1 MEKIRIADANTSKRE
16 KDSNGFL
23 IIKDNP
29 VAKAGVFDYLLSE
42 VFSQVEKDKDKI
54 VRVCREFENLK
65 ANKDLFKGKPIKWEH
80 YWVGKEGETQ
90 TADGA
95 IFGDVRADEP
105 YLKADL
111 IIYNKDLI
119 AKIEAGEVVELSPAY
134 EADIEAGEGS
144 YNGEGYTFKQKLKEV
159 NHLAVVET
167 GRSGSDLR
175 IYDEKKTE
183 GKMKTK
189 DKGLIRSLI
198 AKLKDEEA
206 QLQEDSSTE
215 AIAKILEISNSEG
228 SDDEKLLSIIEFIK
242 GLSNEAKDEEAE
254 KESEANDE
262 EVEKETQ
269 DEEAEVEAKE
279 ITLNPDELVELIEKV
294 TDSKIKKLQDSL
306 NVENKNI
313 AKAYKEV
320 SQALGTSFDFIDK
333 SASEIYKFG
342 YEALTK
348 QKLQDSL
355 DSKSAFIAVSNMKAQ
370 KVAQKVVD
378 SASTKEHGKIDSL
391 LARYK

>member
-1 MEKIRIADANTSKRE
+1 MEKIRISDANTSKRE

-23 IIKDNP
+23 IIRDNP
-29 VAKAGVFDYLLSE
+29 IAKAGVFDYLLSE

-54 VRVCREFENLK
+54 VRVCREFSNLQ

-144 YNGEGYTFKQKLKEV
+144 YNGEGYAFKQKLKEV

-254 KESEANDE
+254 KESETNDE

-279 ITLNPDELVELIEKV
+279 IMLKPDELVELIEKV

-320 SQALGTSFDFIDK
+320 SQALGTSFDFMDK